1 MKKPKVLIIQESVMT
16 YRAPIYEL
24 INKEFELEV
33 GYTIENEI
41 KESSFPIFQM
51 PHIKIGPYTWH
62 KKLNK
67 ILSKYDVIV
76 FVPHLS
82 LIRLISK
89 VYSKALAMVCHSLQG
104 QTPLPAAKSQI

>member
-16 YRAPIYEL
+16 YRAPIYE
-24 INKEFELEV
+24 
-33 GYTIENEI
+33 Y
-41 KESSFPIFQM
+41 QM
-51 PHIKIGPYTWH
+51 PYRKIGPFTWH

-67 ILSKYDVIV
+67 ILSKYDVVV
-76 FVPHLS
+76 FVTHLS